1 MLPYQKRI
9 IFETNLKKGVFHM
22 NEKLRTKVV
31 DQLFDAIL
39 TLENKEEC
47 YQFFEDLCTM
57 NELMSLSQRFAVAAM
72 LKDKK
77 TYMEIAGETGAST
90 ATISRVN
97 RSLSYGNDSYDMVL
111 RRMKSKNAADHPD
124 AGSLPN

>member
-1 MLPYQKRI
+1 
-9 IFETNLKKGVFHM
+9 M
-22 NEKLRTKVV
+22 NEKIRTKIE

-39 TLENKEEC
+39 TLNNKEEC
-47 YQFFEDLCTM
+47 YQFFEDLCTK

-72 LKDKK
+72 LIEKK

-97 RSLSYGNDSYDMVL
+97 RSLSYGNNSYDMVL
-111 RRMKSKNAADHPD
+111 QRMKQTHDDNS
-124 AGSLPN
+124 

>member
-1 MLPYQKRI
+1 
-9 IFETNLKKGVFHM
+9 M

-31 DQLFDAIL
+31 DQLFDAVL
-39 TLENKEEC
+39 TLQNREEC
-47 YQFFEDLCTM
+47 YQFFDDLCTM

-72 LKDKK
+72 LKEKK
-77 TYMEIAGETGAST
+77 TYIEIAGETGAST

-111 RRMKSKNAADHPD
+111 QRMKRENSDN
-124 AGSLPN
+124 

>member
-1 MLPYQKRI
+1 
-9 IFETNLKKGVFHM
+9 M

-39 TLENKEEC
+39 TLQNKEEC
-47 YQFFEDLCTM
+47 YQFFDDLCTM

-72 LKDKK
+72 LKEKK
-77 TYMEIAGETGAST
+77 TYIEIAGETGAST

-111 RRMKSKNAADHPD
+111 QRMKRENSDN
-124 AGSLPN
+124 

>member
-1 MLPYQKRI
+1 
-9 IFETNLKKGVFHM
+9 M

-31 DQLFDAIL
+31 DQLFEAVL
-39 TLENKEEC
+39 TLKNKEEC

-72 LKDKK
+72 LKEKK
-77 TYMEIAGETGAST
+77 TYIEIAGETGAST

-111 RRMKSKNAADHPD
+111 QRMKQENTPDSPDVTGSKP
-124 AGSLPN
+124 

>member
-1 MLPYQKRI
+1 
-9 IFETNLKKGVFHM
+9 M
-22 NEKLRTKVV
+22 NEKNRTKVV
-31 DQLFDAIL
+31 DQLFDAVL

-47 YQFFEDLCTM
+47 YRFFEDLCTM

-72 LKDKK
+72 LKEKK

-97 RSLSYGNDSYDMVL
+97 RSLSYGNNSYDMVL
-111 RRMKSKNAADHPD
+111 QRMKHKNPD
-124 AGSLPN
+124 NDSEVCDTTT

>member
-1 MLPYQKRI
+1 
-9 IFETNLKKGVFHM
+9 M

-39 TLENKEEC
+39 TLQNREEC
-47 YQFFEDLCTM
+47 YQFFDDLCTM

-72 LKDKK
+72 LKEKK

-111 RRMKSKNAADHPD
+111 QRMKRENSDN
-124 AGSLPN
+124 

>member
-1 MLPYQKRI
+1 
-9 IFETNLKKGVFHM
+9 M

-39 TLENKEEC
+39 TLQNREEC
-47 YQFFEDLCTM
+47 YQFFDDLCTM

-72 LKDKK
+72 LKEKK
-77 TYMEIAGETGAST
+77 TYIEIAGETGAST

-111 RRMKSKNAADHPD
+111 QRMKRENND
-124 AGSLPN
+124 N

>member
-1 MLPYQKRI
+1 
-9 IFETNLKKGVFHM
+9 M

-111 RRMKSKNAADHPD
+111 RRMKSNNAADHPNT
-124 AGSLPN
+124 GSLPN

>member
-1 MLPYQKRI
+1 
-9 IFETNLKKGVFHM
+9 M

-31 DQLFDAIL
+31 DQLFDAVL
-39 TLENKEEC
+39 TLQNREEC
-47 YQFFEDLCTM
+47 YQFFDDLCTM

-72 LKDKK
+72 LKEKK
-77 TYMEIAGETGAST
+77 TYIEIAGETGAST

-111 RRMKSKNAADHPD
+111 QRMKHKNPD
-124 AGSLPN
+124 NDPDVCDTTT

>member
-1 MLPYQKRI
+1 
-9 IFETNLKKGVFHM
+9 M

-31 DQLFDAIL
+31 DQLFEAVL
-39 TLENKEEC
+39 TLKNKEEC

-72 LKDKK
+72 LKEKK
-77 TYMEIAGETGAST
+77 TYIEIAGETGAST

-111 RRMKSKNAADHPD
+111 QRMKQENTPDSSDVTGSKP
-124 AGSLPN
+124 